1 MTDKIEDYEEQ
12 SDIITLSDENG
23 NDVEFE
29 FLDLINLNDADYAVL
44 LPTDENEDEV
54 VILRVEDDG
63 EFENYVSVDDVE
75 ILDAVFKI
83 FKERFA
89 DVFDFEC

>member
-29 FLDLINLNDADYAVL
+29 FLDLINLNDVDYAVL

-54 VILRVEDDG
+54 VILRIEDDG
-63 EFENYVSVDDVE
+63 EFENYVSVDDME
-75 ILDAVFKI
+75 ILDGVFNI

-89 DVFDFEC
+89 DVFDFDC